1 MPSSI
6 HPTIASG
13 NLPRISANLLNR
25 LIGDKTGKFKEEKL
39 LGSRQQCD
47 VCGDWRQDG
56 EIERRKTADSCVW
69 CMVGTVGTVGEQVVR
84 RRYIVFH
91 FPQTPFSLWIS
102 FHSLWDYRQI
112 RIRGSIFT
120 QD

>member
-39 LGSRQQCD
+39 LGSRQQC
-47 VCGDWRQDG
+47 VVYGDWRQDG
-56 EIERRKTADSCVW
+56 EIERRKTADSSVLCGHSGHSGRASAETPVH
-69 CMVGTVGTVGEQVVR
+69 CLSLSPGS
-84 RRYIVFH
+84 F
-91 FPQTPFSLWIS
+91 FSLDFFPFSVGLAS
-102 FHSLWDYRQI
+102 N
-112 RIRGSIFT
+112 
-120 QD
+120 